1 MNFLANKSLGT
12 VHIHI
17 RKNLILCSKSSI
29 NFKKNYQKLSLLVPK
44 TFLAL
49 NMHLIIS
56 IDLLLDHKIL
66 NLKDLEIIKGP
77 G

>member
-12 VHIHI
+12 VHI
-17 RKNLILCSKSSI
+17 RKNLILCRKSSI
-29 NFKKNYQKLSLLVPK
+29 NSKKNYQKLSLLVPK